1 MKLGAISLA
10 ILLLTSLSTKAQLSF
25 DTSVNKSKYDKRVDH
40 YRDNWNNLIPTQA
53 IVQYA
58 GNMGMFSVGVGW
70 DYGRH
75 RQWETQFFIGFV
87 PVHSWGKVNMT
98 VTIKEN
104 YIPWSIYIKDG
115 WTIEPFEVSL
125 YLNSILAEDFWVH
138 QPRKYPNGYY
148 WFTTKA
154 RPNLAFGQRLCKE
167 VPNNKRKY
175 IKSITAFYEVSTCDI
190 YLIEFIKN
198 RYIKLDD
205 VFSLSLGVKLQVF

>member
-25 DTSVNKSKYDKRVDH
+25 DTVNKSKYDKRVDH
-40 YRDNWNNLIPTQA
+40 YRDNWSNLIPTQT

-75 RQWETQFFIGFV
+75 RQWETQLFIGFV
-87 PVHSWGKVNMT
+87 PVHSWGKANMT

-154 RPNLAFGQRLCKE
+154 RPNLAFGQRLCRE

-175 IKSITAFYEVSTCDI
+175 IKSVTAFYEVGTCDI
-190 YLIEFIKN
+190 YLIEFIRN
-198 RYIKLDD
+198 RYITLDD